1 MAGVTRT
8 AEIDWKGSLTKG
20 QGALTVGSG
29 AFEDQGVS
37 FPRRA
42 GDAEGHTTPEELL
55 AAAHAACFA
64 MSVSANLGRAGHD
77 PDSLT
82 VNAVVTLELRDDGPT
97 ITRIDL
103 TVRGEVE
110 GVDDEA
116 FRQAA
121 EGAKKNC
128 PVSRALAG
136 VEEIT
141 LDAALGTRA

>member
-8 AEIDWKGSLTKG
+8 AEVDWKGSVARG
-20 QGALTVGSG
+20 EGALSVGSG
-29 AFEDQGVS
+29 AFEDRGVS
-37 FPRRA
+37 YPRRA

-64 MSVSANLGRAGHD
+64 MSVSGALGRAGHE
-77 PDSLT
+77 PESLKVGAAVT
-82 VNAVVTLELRDDGPT
+82 VEITETGPV

-103 TVRGEVE
+103 TARGVVP
-110 GVDDEA
+110 GADEA
-116 FRQAA
+116 QFREAA
-121 EGAKKNC
+121 EIAKKNC

-141 LDAALGTRA
+141 LDAALGG

>member
-8 AEIDWKGSLTKG
+8 ADVDWKGSLTKG
-20 QGALTVGSG
+20 AGSLTVGSG
-29 AFEDQGVS
+29 AFQDQGLS

-55 AAAHAACFA
+55 AAAHAGCFA
-64 MSVSANLGRAGHD
+64 MSVTANLGRGGHD
-77 PDSLT
+77 PESLKVT
-82 VNAVVTLELRDDGPT
+82 AAVTLDLREAGPT
-97 ITRIDL
+97 ISRIEL
-103 TVRGEVE
+103 TVRGVVP
-110 GVDDEA
+110 GIDDDT

-121 EGAKKNC
+121 EEAKKNC

-141 LDAALGTRA
+141 LDAALEG

>member
-20 QGALTVGSG
+20 GGSLSVGSG
-29 AFEDQGVS
+29 AFQDQGVT

-55 AAAHAACFA
+55 AASHAACFA
-64 MSVSANLGRAGHD
+64 MSVAANLGRAGHD
-77 PDSLT
+77 PDTLT
-82 VNAVVTLELRDDGPT
+82 VNAAVTLELREDGPT
-97 ITRIDL
+97 ISRIEL
-103 TVRGEVE
+103 TVRGAVE
-110 GVDDEA
+110 GVDEEA

-121 EGAKKNC
+121 EEAKKNC

-141 LDAALGTRA
+141 VDAALAA